1 MGQSPAGPGGE
12 PTIPVYQPVFL
23 GSLAFV
29 LINFLLPV
37 YTRQLGADAVT
48 IGGMYTAF
56 VVSLLVFRPLVGMAL
71 DRVGRRWFFTG
82 AFLFYALAM
91 WQFSRAGS
99 IGDFFI
105 ARALQGVGASLMWV
119 SARTIIVDL
128 TWAGGRGAAMGR
140 LTSRSVQGSMIGAVF
155 GFTLL
160 GMFPIEVAWR
170 LSFAGYAVA
179 ALFVLVLSIT
189 RVRESGTRVSAQ
201 SKRPARE
208 PLSADLVKLFVIVAL
223 SGFAA
228 ALIEP
233 IYLIFLQDRFELSVQ
248 ALAFAFFPAG
258 IVFAILPNYTGKM
271 VDRYG
276 GPRLLALGFLSAA
289 LVSMALPWLPGILWV
304 AVAYTLSAAG
314 RTLSMPAEDAM
325 VGDAAPE
332 SDRGRVMGL
341 KETAAAFGAAL
352 GPPAGGWVYE
362 IAAPELA
369 FMMNGALLLV
379 AVMLVALWF
388 AGSTYP
394 GKSEKNV

>member
-1 MGQSPAGPGGE
+1 MDRSRTAAEE
-12 PTIPVYQPVFL
+12 PSIPVFQPVFL

-37 YTRQLGADAVT
+37 YTRQLGADAVA

-56 VVSLLVFRPLVGMAL
+56 VVSLLIFRPLVGMAL
-71 DRVGRRWFFTG
+71 DRFGRRWFFTT

-91 WQFSRAGS
+91 WQFSGAGTLA
-99 IGDFFI
+99 DFFV

-119 SARTIIVDL
+119 SARTIIVDM
-128 TWAGGRGAAMGR
+128 TADGGRGRQMGR
-140 LTSRSVQGSMIGAVF
+140 LTSRSVQGSMIGAVY

-160 GMFPIEVAWR
+160 GMFPLEEAWR
-170 LSFAGYAVA
+170 LAFLGYGLA
-179 ALFVLVLSIT
+179 ALFGLGLSFL
-189 RVRESGTRVSAQ
+189 RVPETGGPAAAGDPGAGRQPLSGTLLR
-201 SKRPARE
+201 
-208 PLSADLVKLFVIVAL
+208 LFVIVAL

-233 IYLIFLQDRFELSVQ
+233 IYLIYLQDRFELPVE

-258 IVFAILPNYTGKM
+258 IAFAILPNYTGRL
-271 VDRYG
+271 VDRHG
-276 GPRLLALGFLSAA
+276 GPRLLAIGFLVAA
-289 LVSMALPWLPGILWV
+289 LVSLALPWLPGILWV
-304 AVAYTLSAAG
+304 AVAYTLSAVG

-332 SDRGRVMGL
+332 AERGRIMGL

-362 IAAPELA
+362 YAAPELA
-369 FMMNGALLLV
+369 FVANGSLLLCT
-379 AVMLVALWF
+379 AALAMVWF
-388 AGSTYP
+388 HRARHPS
-394 GKSEKNV
+394 